1 MTESSAPAA
10 PSDTTVPPEASPRG
24 IWRPRVRVKICG
36 ITTAEDAE
44 AAIEAGADALGFNG
58 FAGSKRFI
66 DLAACA
72 SWIAQLPPFVMR
84 VAVLV
89 NPRAEEVEAALALP
103 GIDAVQFHGD
113 ETPAFCEPFC
123 RHGFIKAV
131 AARDKAALEASRRF
145 ATKTL
150 LLDAWVPGAYG
161 GTGQLIDLPL
171 AAGFVAANRDA
182 RVILSGGL
190 TPENV
195 ARAVEAVRPWAVD
208 VASGVEAT
216 PRKKDV
222 AKMRAFVEA
231 VRSVS

>member
-1 MTESSAPAA
+1 MTQS
-10 PSDTTVPPEASPRG
+10 TVEPGYPASPG
-24 IWRPRVRVKICG
+24 TAWRPRVRIKICG
-36 ITTAEDAE
+36 ITTPEDAE

-58 FAGSKRFI
+58 FKGSKRYI
-66 DLAACA
+66 DLAASA
-72 SWIAQLPPFVMR
+72 NTSWMAQLPPFVMR

-89 NPRAEEVEAALALP
+89 NPGAEEVGALLAQP
-103 GIDAVQFHGD
+103 GIDVVQFHGD

-131 AARDKAALEASRRF
+131 AARDKAALQASRRF
-145 ATKTL
+145 ATRTL

-171 AAGFVAANRDA
+171 AADFVAANPDA
-182 RVILSGGL
+182 RIILSGGL

-195 ARAVEAVRPWAVD
+195 AGAIEAVRPWAVD
-208 VASGVEAT
+208 VASGVEAA
-216 PRKKDV
+216 PGRKDV

-231 VRSVS
+231 VRTVS